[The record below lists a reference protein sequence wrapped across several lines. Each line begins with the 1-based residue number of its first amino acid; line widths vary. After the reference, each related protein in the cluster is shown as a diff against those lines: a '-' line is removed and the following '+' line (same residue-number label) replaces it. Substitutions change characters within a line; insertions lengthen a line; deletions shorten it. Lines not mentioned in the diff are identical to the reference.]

1 MRDDAEVWV
10 LVRRE
15 SLSRF
20 ERLATEG
27 DQAWGERAKA
37 LVGDIT
43 AANLGLTD
51 EAVAE
56 LGAVDHIVHCAAI
69 YDITADD
76 DEQRAANVEGTRAVI
91 DLARRLDAT
100 LHHVSSIAVAG
111 TYHGEFT
118 EDDFDVAQD
127 LPTPYHQTKF
137 EAELLVRSATGTAY
151 RVYRP
156 AVVVGDS
163 RTGEMDKIDG
173 PYYFFGLLGKLAVL
187 PRFTPM
193 VLPDTGRTNIVPV
206 DFVVDAI
213 VELMHADGRDGQTF
227 HLTAPKTIGLRG
239 IYRGVAE
246 AAGLPALRGSLPG
259 ATATPFLRVTGRA
272 KVLRNMAATQLGIPG
287 EILDVV
293 DLAPTFTSV
302 NTAEALRGTGIT
314 VPEFASY
321 APQLWRYWAEHL
333 DPDRARRDDPAGPL
347 VGKHVIITGASSGIG
362 RASAIA
368 VAERGATVFA
378 LARNA
383 EALDDLIAE
392 IRAAGGQAYAFT
404 CDVTDSTSVEHTVKD
419 ILGRFGHVDYLVN
432 NAGRSIRRS
441 VIASTDRLHDYERV
455 MAVNYFGA
463 VRMVLALLPHWR
475 ERRFG
480 HVVNVSS
487 AGVQA
492 QRSEVQRVPAE
503 QGGAG
508 RVRRCGVD
516 GDAVGP
522 HHLHQYPYAAG
533 EDADDR
539 AVAAAEPDSAD
550 QPRTRRRHGGA
561 RPGGEARPDRHPGR
575 HAGRLR
581 QLHDPEAVPSRTA
594 PALPGLSRF
603 GGRRADARA
612 ASPVAAAETPGAGCH
627 VVAVRPAR
635 SSARAAGA
643 RRALVRRWT
652 ARSGLPQT
660 HDVAL
665 GVLEVG
671 RESHFTD
678 RRLLAYRLAAQ
689 RPDGFEGV
697 VNAVHIDRDHRPLG
711 KGRFAF
717 EHASAD
723 VPRLGGHTGLGD
735 RPGRHGRV
743 LHLRYLVELPAESLL
758 VEVPRALTVAEGHLE
773 MHNATGHFHLL
784 AEVVFGHPLRRVTV

>member
-1 MRDDAEVWV
+1 MARMRYVVTGGTGFIGRRVVSQILARRDDAEVWV

-37 LVGDIT
+37 LVGDLTT
-43 AANLGLTD
+43 AGLGLTD

-76 DEQRAANVEGTRAVI
+76 ADQRAANVDGTRAVI
-91 DLARRLDAT
+91 DLAHRLDAT

-118 EDDFDVAQD
+118 EDDFDVGQD

-137 EAELLVRSATGTAY
+137 EAEMLVRSAAGLTY

-163 RTGEMDKIDG
+163 RTGEMDKVDG
-173 PYYFFGLLGKLAVL
+173 PYYFFGLLRKLAVL

-246 AAGLPALRGSLPG
+246 TAGLPPLRGSLPG

-293 DLAPTFTSV
+293 DLAPTFTSI
-302 NTAEALRGTGIT
+302 NTVEALRGTGIT

-347 VGKHVIITGASSGIG
+347 VRKHVIITGASSGIG

-492 QRSEVQRVPAE
+492 NGPKYSAYLPSKAALDAFADVVSTETLSDHITFTNIHMPLVKTPMIVPSRRLNPIPPISPEHAAAMVVRGLVEKPARIDTPVGTLADFGNYMTPKLSRRV
-503 QGGAG
+503 
-508 RVRRCGVD
+508 
-516 GDAVGP
+516 
-522 HHLHQYPYAAG
+522 LHQLYLGY
-533 EDADDR
+533 
-539 AVAAAEPDSAD
+539 PDSAAARGVTPAEPSTSSEP
-550 QPRTRRRHGGA
+550 PR
-561 RPGGEARPDRHPGR
+561 RPR
-575 HAGRLR
+575 
-581 QLHDPEAVPSRTA
+581 
-594 PALPGLSRF
+594 
-603 GGRRADARA
+603 
-612 ASPVAAAETPGAGCH
+612 
-627 VVAVRPAR
+627 RPAR
-635 SSARAAGA
+635 SIKSLR
-643 RRALVRRWT
+643 
-652 ARSGLPQT
+652 
-660 HDVAL
+660 
-665 GVLEVG
+665 
-671 RESHFTD
+671 
-678 RRLLAYRLAAQ
+678 
-689 RPDGFEGV
+689 
-697 VNAVHIDRDHRPLG
+697 
-711 KGRFAF
+711 
-717 EHASAD
+717 
-723 VPRLGGHTGLGD
+723 VPRPIKRAVRLV
-735 RPGRHGRV
+735 PGVHW
-743 LHLRYLVELPAESLL
+743 
-758 VEVPRALTVAEGHLE
+758 
-773 MHNATGHFHLL
+773 
-784 AEVVFGHPLRRVTV
+784 